1 MLTPSPSSAKA
12 IGTTSKDEDDTAEL
26 ARFRQEWL
34 AELQGRKAE
43 LSGTVTGT
51 AATSAESNQLPTK
64 ESIRYTNES
73 ILEATYS
80 QEPVPSNLVIRPALK
95 EDGRTVASSSL
106 ISKALN
112 IYRQAVAHEQRSE
125 LDQALLLYRQAFRL
139 VCCRVFI
146 MKFNTHEIL
155 LG

>member
-1 MLTPSPSSAKA
+1 ME
-12 IGTTSKDEDDTAEL
+12 TTSKDEDDTVEL

-34 AELQGRKAE
+34 AELQRK

-51 AATSAESNQLPTK
+51 ATSASTQLPTK

-80 QEPVPSNLVIRPALK
+80 QEPIPSHRNLVIRPASK
-95 EDGRTVASSSL
+95 EDVRTVASSSL
-106 ISKALN
+106 ISKALK
-112 IYRQAVAHEQRSE
+112 IYRQAVAHEQRNE

-139 VCCRVFI
+139 VCFRVFT